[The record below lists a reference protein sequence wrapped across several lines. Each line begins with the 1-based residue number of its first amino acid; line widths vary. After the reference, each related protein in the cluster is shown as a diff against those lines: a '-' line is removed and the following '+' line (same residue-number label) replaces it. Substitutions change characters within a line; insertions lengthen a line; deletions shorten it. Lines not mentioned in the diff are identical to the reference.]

1 MKGGDFFLEVKNK
14 RKNYGDGRIK
24 IIRNHGKEKYVYIY
38 FVNGKRETKFADCT
52 PEGLKYLKS
61 FQDEQIRKRLDGIR
75 GSEKNLENA
84 IINYLQTYKLN
95 RVRSSTYT
103 RYIDTLYNINP
114 NLLSQQFDS
123 IIKEDIQLAINDI
136 EFNKSISE
144 AHKVLKLLNMVFEDA
159 VDNDI
164 IRKNPCRKITITKYK
179 PTEKIIFSGEELK
192 RIFSAIRFIKH
203 STIYHSMT
211 HDYGM
216 LFTFLLYTGTRVN
229 EALGSRFEDIIW
241 DDEPRIHIQR
251 TIDSHHRGG
260 GQKTNAPK
268 TASGDREVPLH
279 PVLVRKLKRI
289 YPKNGKGYIFRT
301 ASGKALSSNNLYR
314 TWEAIQRAT
323 ARECPHCHTKRSN
336 SWDCPNPNCKHHN
349 TRRALK
355 CSKCG
360 TPRPISWI
368 CPTCGTDVT
377 EIHKTI
383 HCFRHTFISYL
394 MNKNT
399 PISIVKYIAG
409 HSPKST
415 VTTDVYTHIPADY
428 HKQLQQIV
436 KKNRD

>member
-1 MKGGDFFLEVKNK
+1 MKGEFIMANAVKNK
-14 RKNYGDGRIK
+14 RTNYGDGRIK
-24 IIRNHGKEKYVYIY
+24 RISNHGKDKYVYVY
-38 FVNGKRETKFADCT
+38 FVNGKRERKFADCT
-52 PEGLKYLKS
+52 PEGLKYLEEFQKS
-61 FQDEQIRKRLDGIR
+61 QMRKRLDDIK
-75 GSEKNLENA
+75 GSNKSLEYT
-84 IINYLQTYKLN
+84 IIKYLQASKLN

-103 RYIDTLYNINP
+103 RYIDTLYNISP

-144 AHKVLKLLNMVFEDA
+144 AHKALKLLNMVFDDA

-164 IRKNPCRKITITKYK
+164 IRKNPCRKIEITKYK
-179 PTEKIIFSGEELK
+179 PAEKETFSVAELK
-192 RIFSAIRFIKH
+192 RIFTTIRFIKH
-203 STIYHSMT
+203 STAYHSMS
-211 HDYGM
+211 HDYE
-216 LFTFLLYTGTRVN
+216 FFFRYLLYSGTRLN

-241 DDEPRIHIQR
+241 DNPPKIHIQR

-268 TASGDREVPLH
+268 TESGDREIPLH
-279 PVLVRKLKRI
+279 KILVKKLKQINAENR
-289 YPKNGKGYIFRT
+289 KGYIFRT
-301 ASGKALSSNNLYR
+301 SSGRALSSNNVYR

-336 SWDCPNPNCKHHN
+336 SWDCPNPKCKHHN

-368 CPTCGTDVT
+368 CPTCGTEVT
-377 EIHKTI
+377 EIHKTL

-399 PISIVKYIAG
+399 PISIVKSIAG

-415 VTTDVYTHIPADY
+415 TTTDVYTHIPEN
-428 HKQLQQIV
+428 HIEVLQKIV
-436 KKNRD
+436 KNKL